1 MKSTKA
7 HIVLS
12 SGGVR
17 CVSYAGA
24 IAELEKIG
32 VEVASVSAC
41 SGGSLVG
48 ALYCAGLS
56 AEEVEKQS
64 LALDFNDFFSG
75 RNYFWYRYIA
85 YPFSKYSTSRVA
97 EVFCRLVGGDPA
109 FEDLKIPFATLGI
122 DIISRRFLVYSKK
135 TDPQMKVSEALKI
148 AMAIPAQTPLH
159 QPPGKIVVDAAV
171 ATESPVWLATDYD
184 DDLPIIVLKPKRKLD
199 VNEPSSL
206 GNFVEKLLMSGVE
219 SRDRLLINQI
229 PGVAVVEI
237 DCGDVESYDFGI
249 GKMQKEILIQSGRTA
264 VRDAVE
270 RYGADFSSNTTHFN
284 PPETSGDRDSVA
296 ANSAERMIAK
306 FNRKLP
312 ELLRDQIFI
321 SYSHKDRQWLERLQT
336 ALKPFVRNQS
346 FKVWADEQIQVG
358 ELWQKEIDQALAST
372 KVAVLLV
379 TEDFLASDYINDVE
393 LKHFIEQSKKRH
405 VVIFWIAVTATNF
418 EETPL
423 KDIQCAND
431 PSQPLASFANEYE
444 QDKAIVEICRKIKT
458 VFNQQSNL

>member
-1 MKSTKA
+1 M
-7 HIVLS
+7 
-12 SGGVR
+12 
-17 CVSYAGA
+17 
-24 IAELEKIG
+24 
-32 VEVASVSAC
+32 
-41 SGGSLVG
+41 
-48 ALYCAGLS
+48 
-56 AEEVEKQS
+56 
-64 LALDFNDFFSG
+64 
-75 RNYFWYRYIA
+75 
-85 YPFSKYSTSRVA
+85 A
-97 EVFCRLVGGDPA
+97 EVFRRLVGGDPA
-109 FEDLKIPFATLGI
+109 FEDLKIPFVTLGI

-148 AMAIPAQTPLH
+148 AMAIPAQTPLY
-159 QPPGKIVVDAAV
+159 QPPGRIVVDAAV

-184 DDLPIIVLKPKRKLD
+184 DSLPIIVLKPKRKPD
-199 VNEPSSL
+199 FNMPSSL

-219 SRDRLLINQI
+219 SRDRQLINQI

-237 DCGDVESYDFGI
+237 ECGDIESYDFGI
-249 GKMQKEILIQSGRTA
+249 GKLQKEILIQSGRTA
-264 VRDAVE
+264 IRDAAQ
-270 RYGADFSSNTTHFN
+270 RYGADFSSNTTQFN
-284 PPETSGDRDSVA
+284 PPETSGGREDNKTEQDKNAERDNNA

-321 SYSHKDRQWLERLQT
+321 SYSHKDRRWLERFQT

-379 TEDFLASDYINDVE
+379 TEDFLASDYIHNEE
-393 LKHFIEQSKKRH
+393 LNYFIEQSKKRH

-431 PSQPLASFANEYE
+431 PAQPLASFENEYE
-444 QDKAIVEICRKIKT
+444 QDKAFVEICRKLKT
-458 VFNQQSNL
+458 AFNQQSKS